1 LTLDKQVHQMF
12 RLIGT
17 TTLRVSQSST
27 SGNTIMPTFKK
38 PAPGTGSIVASH
50 LRRVCVSWA
59 LLTPLICVAQ
69 PTFPTFPGDPHPID
83 PGVMVTRVTHIDAA
97 TIAPAQVLVDALAAG
112 RNVTLCNVDINM
124 SGFAEIALESGQAI
138 RARAGCERS
147 TTSRGPRIYVTD
159 KRARGTP
166 LFAIRDSN
174 VVLSGFRLEGP
185 NPEIGTGTAD
195 REYGIQVSPNDDSKP
210 TTASNPDGAPRHLL
224 HGVRIANMEI
234 FHWSGAGI
242 DLKDTQAVHP
252 QGRMTLASA
261 AGVLI
266 EGNYIHHN
274 RHYDGFGYGVNV
286 GRGAYALVRT
296 NVFEQ
301 NRHAIAGDSVSD
313 DKRDFSGYLFQ
324 DNLILPGGG
333 LHCREGWVEVCWRTH
348 QIDMHGTKDDPLGGS
363 KCCGTAGETML
374 IERNTILYRGGPR
387 AVGVGPLS
395 KEVWESGLAIKIR
408 GNPLGRVLV
417 DGNVFAHGSK
427 GAAIAQNGDGLR
439 QNADG
444 QWVPSIT
451 NPVQV
456 TKNNRWRAK
465 PLQKLKQCDFDGDGV
480 NDDFMATGV
489 TWWLRPAATRQWRY
503 LSTKT
508 EQIGALT
515 LRDMDG
521 DGKCDVVR
529 VKRQGLQEDYSRG
542 GMGPWQRQGTVIGL
556 LSPR

>member
-1 LTLDKQVHQMF
+1 MPNQKQV
-12 RLIGT
+12 T
-17 TTLRVSQSST
+17 VTSSFMA
-27 SGNTIMPTFKK
+27 ICMRR
-38 PAPGTGSIVASH
+38 AWAS
-50 LRRVCVSWA
+50 LA
-59 LLTPLICVAQ
+59 LLTPLICFPQ
-69 PTFPTFPGDPHPID
+69 PTFPGDPHPID
-83 PGVMVTRVTHIDAA
+83 PGVILTRVTHIDAA
-97 TIAPAQVLVDALAAG
+97 TLAPAQVLVDALKAG

-124 SGFAEIALESGQAI
+124 SGFVGIALESGQAI
-138 RARAGCERS
+138 RARGGCERS

-159 KRARGTP
+159 KRARGAP
-166 LFAIRDSN
+166 LFVIRDSN

-195 REYGIQVSPNDDSKP
+195 REYGIQVSPHDDSQPP
-210 TTASNPDGAPRHLL
+210 TVSNPDGAPRHLL
-224 HGVRIANMEI
+224 HDIRITNMEI

-242 DLKDTQAVHP
+242 DLVDTQAVHP

-274 RHYDGFGYGVNV
+274 RHYDGFGYGINV
-286 GRGAYALVRT
+286 GKGAYALVRT

-313 DKRDFSGYLFQ
+313 DNRDFSGYLFQ

-333 LHCREGWVEVCWRTH
+333 LHCREGTIVVCWRTH
-348 QIDMHGTKDDPLGGS
+348 QIDMHGTKDKPLSGS
-363 KCCGTAGETML
+363 KCCGIAGETML

-387 AVGVGPLS
+387 TVGAGPIS
-395 KEVWESGLAIKIR
+395 GEVWENGLAIKIR
-408 GNPLGRVLV
+408 GNPMGRVVV
-417 DGNVFAHGSK
+417 DANVFALGNK
-427 GAAIAQNGDGLR
+427 GAAIAQNGDGVK
-439 QNADG
+439 QNASG
-444 QWVPSIT
+444 QWVPNIT

-456 TKNNRWRAK
+456 TKNNLWGAK
-465 PLQKLKQCDFDGDGV
+465 PLNALKQCDFDGDGV

-489 TWWLRPAATRQWRY
+489 TWWLRPAATKQWRY

-515 LRDMDG
+515 LRDVDG

-529 VKRQGLQEDYSRG
+529 VKSQGLQEDYSRG
-542 GMGPWQRQGTVIGL
+542 GTGPWQRQGTVVGHW
-556 LSPR
+556 SPH